1 MNCVQ
6 RRIFRAF
13 IASGGNPNDPRHAAL
28 LWQFARA
35 VAFAL
40 PEQVA
45 RVLDLMLRGD
55 RETTYARVAQ
65 QLGVS
70 AQAARQYGSRGGRV
84 LAEAVR
90 RMEWNEPRWR
100 EASTPLSRGER

>member
-6 RRIFRAF
+6 RRIFRVF
-13 IASGGNPNDPRHAAL
+13 IASGGNPNEPRQVAL
-28 LWQFARA
+28 VWHFVRA

-40 PEQVA
+40 PEQLT

-55 RETTYARVAQ
+55 RETTYARVAA
-65 QLGVS
+65 QLGISKV
-70 AQAARQYGSRGGRV
+70 AARQYGSRGARV

-90 RMEWNEPRWR
+90 TMEWNEPRWR
-100 EASTPLSRGER
+100 DLPPLTRG